1 MLSRKIFG
9 FLIWV
14 VYRVWMATWRVEII
28 EHPELQKDR
37 KNKTPFV
44 FAFWH
49 GDELAMLALSRNY
62 RVVTMVSGSRDG
74 EMMATATHLL
84 GMKSTRGSSTRGGIK
99 GLLGLVKIA
108 ETGIIP
114 ILAVDGP
121 KGPYHKVKPGVLLLS
136 KRLGGKIYP
145 AGVAIAKKKVFE
157 KSWTKAELPLP
168 FTRIVVVW
176 GEPLPV
182 VDDESRLDLAERLEQ
197 LLDAARHQA
206 AKVIANT

>member
-1 MLSRKIFG
+1 MLPQKILG

-28 EHPELQKDR
+28 EHPELQSDR
-37 KNKTPFV
+37 KNNKPFV

-49 GDELAMLALSRNY
+49 GDELAMLSLTRNY
-62 RVVTMVSGSRDG
+62 KVVTMVSSSKDG
-74 EMMATATHLL
+74 EMMATATKLL
-84 GMKSTRGSSTRGGIK
+84 GMKSTRGSSTRGGMK
-99 GLLGLVKIA
+99 ALLGLVKIA

-136 KRLGGKIYP
+136 KRLGAKIYP
-145 AGVAIAKKKVFE
+145 AGVAIVRKKVFE
-157 KSWTKAELPLP
+157 KSWNKAELPLP

-176 GEPLPV
+176 GDPLLPV
-182 VDDESRLDLAERLEQ
+182 EDESRPDLAERLEE
-197 LLDAARHQA
+197 LLNAARQRA